1 MERTLEGAK
10 FKVCST
16 DTTLQELLKKDISD
30 AYSWNDYYF
39 FMLNDDN
46 ITVYVVNNDTKKVEW
61 TSFVAFINILEDT
74 TEISPK
80 KLREE
85 LSK

>member
-1 MERTLEGAK
+1 MERTLDGTN
-10 FKVCST
+10 FKVCSAN
-16 DTTLQELLKKDISD
+16 TTLQELLKKDISN

-46 ITVYVVNNDTKKVEW
+46 ITVYVVNKYTKKVEW

-74 TEISPK
+74 IKISPEEIK
-80 KLREE
+80 EE

>member
-1 MERTLEGAK
+1 MERALEGAN

>member
-1 MERTLEGAK
+1 MERTLDGAN

-16 DTTLQELLKKDISD
+16 DTALQELLKKDISD
-30 AYSWNDYYF
+30 AYSWKDYYF
-39 FMLNDDN
+39 FMLKDDN
-46 ITVYVVNNDTKKVEW
+46 ITVYVVNKDTKKVEW
-61 TSFVAFINILEDT
+61 TSFIAFINILEDT

-80 KLREE
+80 KIREE

>member
-1 MERTLEGAK
+1 MERTLEGAN

-16 DTTLQELLKKDISD
+16 ATTLQELLKKDISD